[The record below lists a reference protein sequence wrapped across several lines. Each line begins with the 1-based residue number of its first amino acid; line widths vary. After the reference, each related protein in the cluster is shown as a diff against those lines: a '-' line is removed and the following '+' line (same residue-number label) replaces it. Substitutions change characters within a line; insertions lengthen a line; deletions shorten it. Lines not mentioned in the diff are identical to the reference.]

1 MYTVHGRST
10 LKDDC
15 DWFWNRPVYELKEK
29 CKTCNE
35 MSKLHEPSVSIN
47 DEQAVTTIDVI
58 ITEHCTVS
66 CCMETNTSV
75 AVWKSSIESFMC

>member
-1 MYTVHGRST
+1 MYTVHGRSI

-15 DWFWNRPVYELKEK
+15 ESFWNRPVYELKEK

-47 DEQAVTTIDVI
+47 DEQTVTTIDEI
-58 ITEHCTVS
+58 MTEHCTVS
-66 CCMETNTSV
+66 CCIMVVRTFQNLLNLNSL
-75 AVWKSSIESFMC
+75 SLS